1 MRGIRVDILSII
13 GLFLGVGAII
23 TSMMLDGGN
32 PGALLQFSAFVI
44 VGGGTLAAVL
54 LQTPLGIFLR
64 GLKMLMWV
72 FLPPKDDRPDQLR
85 QITDWLRIARH
96 QFVLALDPIAEQQTD
111 PFIRQALRLVVDGIE
126 APQIRVVLETN
137 IQTTAHEEMVAAE
150 MYEAMGGYAPTVGIL
165 GAVMGLITV
174 MSHLDDPSK
183 LGEGIAT
190 AFVATVYGVG
200 LANLFLLPVAA
211 KLKFLVKRRVRR
223 LEMIIEGMIG
233 IAILESPLQL
243 EMRLRS
249 FLEHGEAAE
258 RRRARRGRAGGRR
271 RARPEPIDRRALHLT
286 TESGE

>member
-1 MRGIRVDILSII
+1 MDFLSVVGLVLGI
-13 GLFLGVGAII
+13 GAII
-23 TSMMLDGGN
+23 TSMLLDGGN
-32 PGALLQFSAFVI
+32 PGSLIQLSAFII
-44 VGGGTLAAVL
+44 VGGGTLAAVFV
-54 LQTPLGIFLR
+54 QTPLSIFLR
-64 GLKMLMWV
+64 GLKMLLWI
-72 FLPPKDDRPDQLR
+72 FFPPRDDREEMLR
-85 QITDWLRIARH
+85 QLTDWLRIARH
-96 QFVLALDPIAEQQTD
+96 QFVLALDPVADQQTD

-137 IQTTAHEEMVAAE
+137 IQTSAHEELLGAE

-211 KLKFLVKRRVRR
+211 KLKFLAKRRVRR
-223 LEMIIEGMIG
+223 LEMIVEGIVG

-243 EMRLRS
+243 EMKLRS
-249 FLEHGEAAE
+249 FLEHGGGESNAGETSAAE
-258 RRRARRGRAGGRR
+258 
-271 RARPEPIDRRALHLT
+271 PEPAPA
-286 TESGE
+286 E

>member
-1 MRGIRVDILSII
+1 MDILSTI
-13 GLFLGVGAII
+13 GLFMGVGAIV
-23 TSMMLDGGN
+23 TSMVLDGGN
-32 PGALLQFSAFVI
+32 PGSLLQFSAFVI
-44 VGGGTLAAVL
+44 VCGGTLAAVL
-54 LQTPLGIFLR
+54 VQTPLGIFLR
-64 GLKMLMWV
+64 GLKMLMWI

-85 QITDWLRIARH
+85 QIIDWLRIARH

-111 PFIRQALRLVVDGIE
+111 PFIRQGLRLVVDGIE

-137 IQTTAHEEMVAAE
+137 IQTAAHEEMVAAE

-211 KLKFLVKRRVRR
+211 KLKFLVKRRARR
-223 LEMIIEGMIG
+223 LEMITEGMIG
-233 IAILESPLQL
+233 IAIIESPLQL

-249 FLEHGEAAE
+249 FLEHGEEESAREHGAEEPAA
-258 RRRARRGRAGGRR
+258 ASASPVGA
-271 RARPEPIDRRALHLT
+271 D
-286 TESGE
+286 

>member
-1 MRGIRVDILSII
+1 MDFLSII

-23 TSMMLDGGN
+23 ISMTLDGGN
-32 PGALLQFSAFVI
+32 VFALLQLSAFVI
-44 VGGGTLAAVL
+44 VGGGSLAAVL
-54 LQTPLGIFLR
+54 LQTPLSIFLR
-64 GLKMLMWV
+64 ALKMLMWV
-72 FLPPKDDRPDQLR
+72 IIPPKDDRPQQLT

-126 APQIRVVLETN
+126 ASQIRIVLESN
-137 IQTTAHEEMVAAE
+137 IQTAAHEEMVAAE
-150 MYEAMGGYAPTVGIL
+150 MYEAMGGYSPTVGIL

-200 LANLFLLPVAA
+200 AANLFLLPIAS
-211 KLKFLVKRRVRR
+211 KLKFLVKRRIRR
-223 LEMIIEGMIG
+223 LEMITEGMIG
-233 IAILESPLQL
+233 IAVLESPLQL

-249 FLEHGEAAE
+249 FLEHGEAE
-258 RRRARRGRAGGRR
+258 GRGHDAVEEEGAPATPSPAG
-271 RARPEPIDRRALHLT
+271 AD
-286 TESGE
+286 